1 MCSCEEGMIVLT
13 NKEVWKTE
21 LAWRGRFQTEAR
33 AFARDSLQEHTSFK
47 KQKCSL
53 KGAQTGWNIDC

>member
-1 MCSCEEGMIVLT
+1 MIVLT